1 MHKHLGSATQ
11 SAQSPSAR
19 PPARPVV
26 PVHMLT
32 HRCPALH
39 RGRPVRGP
47 SPSQQLGLRR
57 LSGLSTHDL
66 DGGSRGQAVN
76 SARGTLCRQ
85 RSAQDAAR
93 PTRRNHRTPQP
104 SRASAGRR
112 RGSARARPGRERKE
126 TRVWARKHPPRR
138 SRGFCGCDPG
148 GGHSGGEGN
157 VRRARPGPSAPLATR
172 PQVRG
177 AHPGRPPRPRGAAT
191 PENLGVRAAT
201 GRPERAPRA
210 LLPRST
216 RNAARPGP
224 LLDPPPSA
232 QPGRQHPRPA
242 RRPWPPGRP
251 PAPQAAAT
259 ASPPHV
265 SAGRAATTLP
275 GAASPPPP
283 ALCGRAGPVHSAAA
297 GAAGGR
303 REREG
308 GGEAAGRKRRGG
320 CGPRRRC
327 IGGAHVGPSGAARA
341 LPRAVAAAARGARP
355 GHGAAGAGGL
365 RTPRTWAVR
374 GGTREGARGARGP
387 PEPPPGAPQQRY
399 GVVRD
404 LSWERLFSCS

>member
-1 MHKHLGSATQ
+1 MHKHLGSQTQ

-172 PQVRG
+172 LQVRG

-242 RRPWPPGRP
+242 RRPWPP
-251 PAPQAAAT
+251 A
-259 ASPPHV
+259 
-265 SAGRAATTLP
+265 
-275 GAASPPPP
+275 
-283 ALCGRAGPVHSAAA
+283 
-297 GAAGGR
+297 
-303 REREG
+303 
-308 GGEAAGRKRRGG
+308 
-320 CGPRRRC
+320 
-327 IGGAHVGPSGAARA
+327 GPSGNRDRLTSSRLRGQGRHNSARRRVPAAARA
-341 LPRAVAAAARGARP
+341 LRP
-355 GHGAAGAGGL
+355 GRSRSL
-365 RTPRTWAVR
+365 RGSRSR
-374 GGTREGARGARGP
+374 GRAEGARGRGRGRWQEEARRVRAAEEVHRGRARRPVGSGARAPEGGGGGGARGP
-387 PEPPPGAPQQRY
+387 AWPRCGRGGGLEDPQ
-399 GVVRD
+399 D
-404 LSWERLFSCS
+404 LGC